1 MKKLLLIFAASLF
14 FVVSAD
20 AQMFGIGIK
29 GGLGFSKLKFDDI
42 RGIDDGSD
50 VYDLVTGESVMG
62 YHLGLQTRIKL
73 AMLYVQPEIYWNA
86 GGGEVQKIVTS
97 GNMAD
102 DIYNIRFHRID
113 IPVLA
118 GVKLGPLR
126 INAGPVGSI
135 NISSDNGGLDELS
148 AGFESLG
155 TTMGFGF
162 QAGIGLGLSKIS
174 LDARYEGSLTKY
186 LGDAVTIGGNSY
198 TLDARPS
205 QWLISLG
212 FWFK

>member
-1 MKKLLLIFAASLF
+1 MKKLLLTG
-14 FVVSAD
+14 VVSVMILISAD
-20 AQMFGIGIK
+20 AQIFNIGIK
-29 GGLGFSKLKFDDI
+29 GGLGFSKISFDNI
-42 RGIDDGSD
+42 YGIDDGGD

-62 YHLGLQTRIKL
+62 YHIGLQTRIKL
-73 AMLYVQPEIYWNA
+73 AMVYVQPEIYWNA
-86 GGGEVQKIVTS
+86 GGGTVEKI
-97 GNMAD
+97 AD
-102 DIYNIRFHRID
+102 DPSLDAIYDVRFSRID

-126 INAGPVGSI
+126 INAGPVGTI
-135 NISSDNGGLDELS
+135 TVSSDSNGLEELHES
-148 AGFESLG
+148 FESLG

-186 LGDAVTIGGNSY
+186 LGDEVTIGGNPY

-205 QWLISLG
+205 QWILSLG
-212 FWFK
+212 FWFN